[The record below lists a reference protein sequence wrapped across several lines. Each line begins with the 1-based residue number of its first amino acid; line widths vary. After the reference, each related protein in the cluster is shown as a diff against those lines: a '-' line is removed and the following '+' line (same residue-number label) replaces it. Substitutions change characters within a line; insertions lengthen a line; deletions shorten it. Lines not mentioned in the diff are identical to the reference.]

1 MPASFEDA
9 CRRLLGDEGLLTDAG
24 DIAAYTVDFWR
35 QNEGRTEL
43 VLRPRTVEQVAA
55 VVALAN
61 EHGVAIVPQGGNT
74 GLVAGG
80 IPDGTGSQVVL
91 SLARLDRVRG
101 VDPADDHIV
110 VEAGCT
116 LSQVQ
121 EAAAAA
127 GRLFPLT
134 LGSMG
139 SCRIGGNLSTN
150 AGGVNVLR
158 YGMARDLVLGLEVVL
173 ADGRIWN
180 GLRTLRKD
188 NTGYDLKQVFLGAEG
203 TLGII
208 TAAGLRLF
216 ALPRERVT
224 LFMAVPDPEAAVT
237 LLARAKDRFGELV
250 TSFELLHGGCV
261 DAAVENLDGIR
272 RPLDTHAPWY
282 VLMELGWSL
291 SEGLAE
297 AAESWLE
304 AVYDAGIVQ
313 DAMRAESEAQR
324 AMLWRMR
331 EELSGAMRKMG
342 KIARNDISVPIA
354 RIPELCARGAALV
367 ERLVPEGRLLPFGH
381 VGDGNLHFNI
391 LVPMDT
397 PDIAALSKRIQASV
411 FDLVAELGGSISAE
425 HGIGRSKREELAKHK
440 TPLELELMGRLKAAL
455 DPKGILNPG
464 VILREPA

>member
-1 MPASFEDA
+1 
-9 CRRLLGDEGLLTDAG
+9 
-24 DIAAYTVDFWR
+24 
-35 QNEGRTEL
+35 
-43 VLRPRTVEQVAA
+43 
-55 VVALAN
+55 
-61 EHGVAIVPQGGNT
+61 
-74 GLVAGG
+74 
-80 IPDGTGSQVVL
+80 
-91 SLARLDRVRG
+91 
-101 VDPADDHIV
+101 
-110 VEAGCT
+110 
-116 LSQVQ
+116 
-121 EAAAAA
+121 
-127 GRLFPLT
+127 
-134 LGSMG
+134 
-139 SCRIGGNLSTN
+139 
-150 AGGVNVLR
+150 
-158 YGMARDLVLGLEVVL
+158 MARDLVLGLEVVL
-173 ADGRIWN
+173 ADGRIWD

-188 NTGYDLKQVFLGAEG
+188 NTGYDLKQMFLGAEG

-208 TAAGLRLF
+208 TAAALRLF

-224 LFMAVPDPEAAVT
+224 LFMAVADPEAAVT

-272 RPLDTHAPWY
+272 RPLDTLAPWY

-304 AVYDAGIVQ
+304 AVYDAAIVQ

-354 RIPELCARGAALV
+354 RIPELCARGADLI
-367 ERLVPEGRLLPFGH
+367 ERLVPQGRLLPFGH

-397 PDIAALSKRIQASV
+397 PDIAALSKRIQAAV

-425 HGIGRSKREELAKHK
+425 HGIGRLKAAELAARKN
-440 TPLELELMGRLKAAL
+440 PLELELMRRLKDAL
-455 DPKGILNPG
+455 DPAGILNPG
-464 VILREPA
+464 VILTERTEAS